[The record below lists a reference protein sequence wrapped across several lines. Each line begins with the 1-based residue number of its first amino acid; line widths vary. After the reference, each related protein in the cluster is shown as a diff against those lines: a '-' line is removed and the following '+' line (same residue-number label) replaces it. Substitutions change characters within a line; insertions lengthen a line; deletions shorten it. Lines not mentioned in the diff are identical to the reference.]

1 MFVKNGLDIT
11 VCCNPEAGPSGL
23 GQPELFR
30 FSEPCT
36 GAGCWGKM
44 VLAEAFFS
52 RLAPGWHEGACRRED
67 IVILGRLSSW
77 VLLPL

>member
-1 MFVKNGLDIT
+1 MFVKNGLNIT
-11 VCCNPEAGPSGL
+11 ICCNPEAGFSGL

-44 VLAEAFFS
+44 VLAVAFFS
-52 RLAPGWHEGACRRED
+52 CLEPEWHEHVCVKED
-67 IVILGRLSSW
+67 MILGKLRSW